1 MVKVL
6 IVMRSVALFCSFYL
20 FLFSQT
26 DPDPQR
32 YFHSKTGKELF
43 IEQFIEWDNKN
54 TFVKNG
60 KLFVGSSSIR
70 LWPTNKYFSGNII
83 NRGFGGSHLSDIVFY
98 FDEIVTKYQPR
109 MIFIY
114 AGDND
119 IADKKSPIMLLDDFK
134 KFADLVNDKIDE
146 CSIVFIPIKPSPSR
160 WRFWEKMKE
169 ANSLI
174 KNYAKNN
181 EKVFYIDTSSP
192 MIGKNGKPKSD
203 LFLKDSLHLNSNG
216 YDLWSSE
223 VNSFLDSLN
232 R

>member
-1 MVKVL
+1 
-6 IVMRSVALFCSFYL
+6 
-20 FLFSQT
+20 
-26 DPDPQR
+26 
-32 YFHSKTGKELF
+32 
-43 IEQFIEWDNKN
+43 
-54 TFVKNG
+54 
-60 KLFVGSSSIR
+60 
-70 LWPTNKYFSGNII
+70 
-83 NRGFGGSHLSDIVFY
+83 
-98 FDEIVTKYQPR
+98 

-119 IADKKSPIMLLDDFK
+119 IADKKSPMMLLDDFK

-181 EKVFYIDTSSP
+181 EKVFYIDTASP

-216 YDLWSSE
+216 YDLWSSK
-223 VNSFLDSLN
+223 VNSFLDSLT